1 MGATTFK
8 KRLKKMVPHKLMLNS
23 GQEQVK
29 EAKYAKYQHHQV
41 QQRGQVGLHLPAVTT
56 RRIIVSFKNLP
67 EFSHEKTSYPRYSEQ
82 KVL

>member
-41 QQRGQVGLHLPAVTT
+41 QQRGQVSGAP
-56 RRIIVSFKNLP
+56 S
-67 EFSHEKTSYPRYSEQ
+67 TSSQ
-82 KVL
+82 N